1 MNEEERRMKILNI
14 VESAYRAT
22 LEEQDDTI
30 LWLSRNLKN
39 AGADISVLLRGN
51 AVNYL
56 VKQECPPLIIGDA
69 GINHPARPT
78 EDISRL
84 LEKAVRVFVLQ
95 EDLEERGISPVS
107 CLEGVE
113 HIVRG
118 EIADLFEAYDQI
130 WHW

>member
-1 MNEEERRMKILNI
+1 MKILNI

-39 AGADISVLLRGN
+39 AGADLNVLLRGN

-56 VKQECPPLIIGDA
+56 VKQECPALAIGNV
-69 GINHPARPT
+69 GINHPARPN
-78 EDISRL
+78 EDISKL
-84 LEKAVRVFVLQ
+84 IEKGVEVYAVQ
-95 EDLEERGISPVS
+95 DDLEERGLDQAA
-107 CLEGVE
+107 CLPGV
-113 HIVRG
+113 RLLRRR
-118 EIADLFEAYDQI
+118 EIAELMDAHDQV

>member
-1 MNEEERRMKILNI
+1 MKILNI

-30 LWLSRNLKN
+30 LWLSRNLRN
-39 AGADISVLLRGN
+39 AGADLNVLLRAN

-56 VKQECPPLIIGDA
+56 VKQECPALEIGNV

-78 EDISRL
+78 EDIAKL
-84 LEKAVRVFVLQ
+84 QEKGAKVYAVRD
-95 EDLEERGISPVS
+95 DLEERGIDFGNNCVP
-107 CLEGVE
+107 GVE
-113 HIVRG
+113 IIGKG
-118 EIADLFEAYDQI
+118 EIGKLLEQHDQV

>member
-1 MNEEERRMKILNI
+1 MKILNI

-39 AGADISVLLRGN
+39 AGADLNVLLRGN

-56 VKQECPPLIIGDA
+56 VKQECPTLAIGNI

-78 EDISRL
+78 EDIAKL
-84 LEKAVRVFVLQ
+84 QEKGAKVYAVRD
-95 EDLEERGISPVS
+95 DLEERGIDPGK
-107 CLEGVE
+107 CLTGVE
-113 HIVRG
+113 LIGRG
-118 EIADLFEAYDQI
+118 EIGNLMEQHDQV

>member
-1 MNEEERRMKILNI
+1 MKILNI

-39 AGADISVLLRGN
+39 AGADISVLFRGN

-56 VKQECPPLIIGDA
+56 VAQECPPLSFGDA
-69 GINHPARPT
+69 GVNHPARPAD
-78 EDISRL
+78 DISKL
-84 LEKAVRVFVLQ
+84 LEKDVQVFAAH
-95 EDLEERGISPVS
+95 EDLEERGISAERCVKGVQHLGRREIANL
-107 CLEGVE
+107 LEG
-113 HIVRG
+113 
-118 EIADLFEAYDQI
+118 YDEI

>member
-1 MNEEERRMKILNI
+1 MKILNI

-39 AGADISVLLRGN
+39 AGADLNVLLRGN

-56 VKQECPPLIIGDA
+56 VRQECPTLAIGNV

-78 EDISRL
+78 EDIAKL
-84 LEKAVRVFVLQ
+84 QEKGARVYAVRD
-95 EDLEERGISPVS
+95 DLEERGIDSGKCPT
-107 CLEGVE
+107 GVE
-113 HIVRG
+113 LIGKG
-118 EIADLFEAYDQI
+118 EIGKLMEQHDQV

>member
-1 MNEEERRMKILNI
+1 MKILNI

-39 AGADISVLLRGN
+39 AGANISVLLRGN

-56 VKQECPPLIIGDA
+56 VKQQCPPLVIGDV
-69 GINHPARPT
+69 GVNHPARPT

-84 LEKAVRVFVLQ
+84 LEKDVRVFATQ
-95 EDLEERGISPVS
+95 EDLLERGIRPDECV
-107 CLEGVE
+107 EGVE
-113 HIVRG
+113 PIGRG
-118 EIADLFEAYDQI
+118 EVANLFEAYDQI

>member
-1 MNEEERRMKILNI
+1 MKILNI

-39 AGADISVLLRGN
+39 AGADLNVLLRGN

-56 VKQECPPLIIGDA
+56 ARQACPPLAIGNV
-69 GINHPARPT
+69 GINHPAQPT
-78 EDISRL
+78 EDISKL
-84 LEKAVRVFVLQ
+84 LEKGVRIYAVQ
-95 EDLEERGISPVS
+95 DDLAERGIDAAGCVP
-107 CLEGVE
+107 GVQMLGRRD
-113 HIVRG
+113 VAG
-118 EIADLFEAYDQI
+118 LMDQHDQV

>member
-1 MNEEERRMKILNI
+1 MKILNI

-56 VKQECPPLIIGDA
+56 VMQECPPLFIGET
-69 GINHPARPT
+69 GVSHPAKPN
-78 EDISRL
+78 EDISKL
-84 LEKAVRVFVLQ
+84 LEKGVRVFAAQ
-95 EDLEERGISPVS
+95 EDLEERGIRVEGCVS
-107 CLEGVE
+107 GVR
-113 HIVRG
+113 HIDRREVVN
-118 EIADLFEAYDQI
+118 LFDEYDQI

>member
-1 MNEEERRMKILNI
+1 MKILNI
-14 VESAYRAT
+14 VESAYRGT

-30 LWLSRNLKN
+30 LWLTRNLKN

-56 VKQECPPLIIGDA
+56 VRQECPAIMIGDV

-78 EDISRL
+78 EDISKL
-84 LEKAVRVFVLQ
+84 LEADVQVFAAS
-95 EDLEERGISPVS
+95 EDLEELGISAER
-107 CLEGVE
+107 CLQGVKNIG
-113 HIVRG
+113 HA
-118 EIADLFEAYDQI
+118 EIAELFSAYDQI